1 MWGERRGRAAPGGLL
16 LCGLLLG
23 GALAGCAEPEA
34 GWEERSGP
42 IVFADSK
49 DTSVDRQI
57 ARLVEMWNRFNPDQ
71 PVSFQEQATG
81 SDAYRAQLIAHSQR
95 SKREEGAP
103 CYDVMAMDVVWTAE
117 FAEGGFL
124 AEVSDRDLDLSEFR
138 PESLRAA
145 RYARSE
151 ELGRARDGAG
161 ASRLWAVPWRAD
173 AGLLYY
179 RTDLVAEPP
188 TSFAGLR
195 EAALAVSRREP
206 SVAGYAGQFRKAYE
220 GLSVN
225 AFEAM
230 WAFEGDP
237 VPVDARGVPHPAL
250 DAGSAMGVRSLVG
263 AVRDGWLPRSTLD
276 YDEDAS
282 WQAFGRGEVALM
294 RNWPY
299 AYAQLTSP
307 DRAEGSLDPALIGVA
322 PLPWESAL
330 GGWNLGVSTCTRHGR
345 TAREFVRFL
354 TDPARQRTLLE
365 QAGFAPTRTSLYE
378 DESLWT
384 PPHLKVLREALDSA
398 RPRPAVPNYDLLTRL
413 VQEQVGEAMRDGRAV
428 DARVEALADGL
439 TTLPGLVRPG

>member
-1 MWGERRGRAAPGGLL
+1 MARRTRAGRVVLVW
-16 LCGLLLG
+16 LLLG

-49 DTSVDRQI
+49 DTSVGKQI
-57 ARLVEMWNRFNPDQ
+57 TQLVELWNRFNPDQ
-71 PVSFQEQATG
+71 QVAFQEQATA

-124 AEVSDRDLDLSEFR
+124 AEVSDRDLDLSQFR

-151 ELGRARDGAG
+151 ELGRARDAAG
-161 ASRLWAVPWRAD
+161 ATRLWAVPWRAD

-179 RTDLVAEPP
+179 RTDLVAQPP
-188 TSFAGLR
+188 TSFAALR
-195 EAALAVSRREP
+195 EAARAVSAARP

-230 WAFEGDP
+230 WAFGGEL
-237 VPVDARGVPHPAL
+237 VSVDSRGVPHLAL
-250 DAGSAMGVRSLVG
+250 DSGSATGVRSLVG

-299 AYAQLTSP
+299 AYAQLTSA
-307 DRAEGSLDPALIGVA
+307 DRDEGSLDPALIGVA
-322 PLPWESAL
+322 PLPWRSAL
-330 GGWNLGVSTCTRHGR
+330 GGWNLGVSTCTRHGK

-354 TDPARQRTLLE
+354 TDPARQRVLLE

-378 DESLWT
+378 DESLWAR
-384 PPHLKVLREALDSA
+384 PHLEVLREALDSA
-398 RPRPAVPNYDLLTRL
+398 KSRPAVPNYDLLTRL
-413 VQEQVGEAMRDGRAV
+413 VQEQVGEAMRDGQAV
-428 DARVEALADGL
+428 DARVAALADGL